1 MFRIALCD
9 DNKEFLELV
18 NRTVS
23 EYCVRNEI
31 QAELVTFDDSD
42 LLANVI
48 ERNHIF
54 DAYILDI
61 EMQDYSGMELAG
73 MIRERSDLAHII
85 LLTAYSNYAVYACG
99 RGIFRY
105 VLKDAMEEELPRA
118 LESLFKALEQ
128 INNNKYYVVQNQ
140 RRYLKFLHRDVVYIC
155 REQKNVKFVLKD
167 GRSIQ
172 ERTTL
177 EKVYKGFSEDEDFF
191 QLDRGFI
198 LNLSHIRGISNGT
211 IKMDDGFEI
220 TSGTKRIEALK
231 KRINVY
237 LGRIL

>member
-9 DNKEFLELV
+9 DDKEILELV
-18 NRTVS
+18 RENVAA
-23 EYCVRNEI
+23 YCTQKEI
-31 QAELVTFDDSD
+31 QAELITFDDSD
-42 LLANVI
+42 LLADVV
-48 ERNHIF
+48 ERKHIY

-61 EMQDYSGMELAG
+61 EMQDYSGIELAA
-73 MIRERSDLAHII
+73 MIKERSALAYII

-105 VLKDAMEEELPRA
+105 VLKETMESELPRV
-118 LESLFKALEQ
+118 LDSLFEALEQ
-128 INNNKYYVVQNQ
+128 VNNNKYYIVQNQ

-155 REQKNVKFVLKD
+155 REQKNVKFVLTD
-167 GRSIQ
+167 GKSIN

-177 EKVYKGFSEDEDFF
+177 EKVYKTLSTDEDFF

-198 LNLSHIRGISNGT
+198 LNLFHVKGISNGS
-211 IKMDDGFEI
+211 IKMDNGFEI
-220 TSGTKRIEALK
+220 ISSAKHIEELK
-231 KRINVY
+231 KHINRY